1 MIQPTPTWA
10 PCSWATGPRI
20 PVPRLARTVSAILF
34 PGSPTLCR
42 ARTHGAR
49 GGESQVAA
57 ANTILLNLREG
68 GRGSMRT
75 CTVVFNP
82 AWTRRTGLPTTAAS
96 SCFSCGRAPG
106 QSIDHLLGRLPQCSV
121 MAQSGRSIRPAA
133 PSSTPTC
140 IRGYKRP
147 SRSIIVVLL
156 CIALLSNQA
165 IPASSFHIGRQ
176 GAEHPRNSTIER
188 ARTCR
193 PLDEILRDLGEILPK
208 RAAATATD
216 QIPFVEMRNPELA
229 KCCVRARLFFRIE
242 KVKQPPL
249 RLFGAPS
256 DGIVQTGSKTH
267 LLAAET
273 ASHLRG
279 H

>member
-1 MIQPTPTWA
+1 MDPLQLGNRVPNPGPTTRPDSISNSVSRLADCLSGTNTWSTRRRVSGRRRQYHPSQPPE
-10 PCSWATGPRI
+10 RR
-20 PVPRLARTVSAILF
+20 PRLHEDLHRHFQPSLD
-34 PGSPTLCR
+34 PSKQGCPQLLR
-42 ARTHGAR
+42 ARVSHAGEPPGNPSTIFW
-49 GGESQVAA
+49 GGCRNAPSW
-57 ANTILLNLREG
+57 LNR
-68 GRGSMRT
+68 
-75 CTVVFNP
+75 
-82 AWTRRTGLPTTAAS
+82 
-96 SCFSCGRAPG
+96 
-106 QSIDHLLGRLPQCSV
+106 
-121 MAQSGRSIRPAA
+121 GRSIRPAA
-133 PSSTPTC
+133 PSSIPTC

-156 CIALLSNQA
+156 CIALPSNQA

-216 QIPFVEMRNPELA
+216 QIPFVEMRDPDLA
-229 KCCVRARLFFRIE
+229 KCYVRARLFFRIE